1 MFVERDRCVL
11 ECRDRGVSDAARV
24 SVSTEASPWR
34 PHPPTSSSAPALPVS
49 RHASDPSSLLRNQL
63 PYSCRP
69 VSAEV
74 SLVLSSLQQRKKL
87 GRQNQPYAQNYEVL
101 KL

>member
-1 MFVERDRCVL
+1 MSAERDRCVS
-11 ECRDRGVSDAARV
+11 ECRDRRVLEAAGV

-63 PYSCRP
+63 CHSQRP
-69 VSAEV
+69 VSTEV
-74 SLVLSSLQQRKKL
+74 LLVLSSLQQRKKL